1 MLLNF
6 ANIFIIA
13 FRIPNFLILIVSL
26 LNILLIVNLIL
37 FNLQRTKLALGPNLF
52 PKNVLEPH
60 MRLNLGH
67 PLTTQSLSRLELH
80 QLGNEV
86 QRRSAPRDGQQ
97 RVVDFQRLRKHR
109 LFYLLFRFSFERT
122 LKLVRGFEGIWVLSR
137 SLVRRLEPPERNSLH
152 IDCGFSVTALQGLIY
167 IIQSYL
173 FYILII
179 ILES

>member
-37 FNLQRTKLALGPNLF
+37 FNLQRTKLALSPNLF
-52 PKNVLEPH
+52 PKNILEPH

-80 QLGNEV
+80 
-86 QRRSAPRDGQQ
+86 
-97 RVVDFQRLRKHR
+97 
-109 LFYLLFRFSFERT
+109 
-122 LKLVRGFEGIWVLSR
+122 
-137 SLVRRLEPPERNSLH
+137 
-152 IDCGFSVTALQGLIY
+152 
-167 IIQSYL
+167 
-173 FYILII
+173 
-179 ILES
+179 